1 MMLGY
6 ITLQSVPPLG
16 QASLAKQAQVRHQ
29 IKCVCRYLP
38 ACPACPACLSQCL
51 TSQEISDGRGCR
63 AANPSMPVYKGGSW
77 GLLLCDAPTNL
88 TNKNA
93 SCLMEYDARIRADP
107 EVTIS
112 SFSPVRFPFPHFD
125 SKFLG

>member
-1 MMLGY
+1 M
-6 ITLQSVPPLG
+6 
-16 QASLAKQAQVRHQ
+16 AA
-29 IKCVCRYLP
+29 
-38 ACPACPACLSQCL
+38 
-51 TSQEISDGRGCR
+51 GCR

-93 SCLMEYDARIRADP
+93 SCLMEYDADIRADP